1 MSNGKLPTGKGDILS
16 LIHCIIAGGKNG
28 IQSWPSKFLA
38 SKPEQWI
45 RLVLF
50 GGSGVNLDGW
60 ETGGGESGSTGTAAD
75 TDGMGGWDF

>member
-1 MSNGKLPTGKGDILS
+1 MSNGKFPTGQGDILS
-16 LIHCIIAGGKNG
+16 LIHCIIAGGNNG
-28 IQSWPSKFLA
+28 IQPWPSKFLA

-60 ETGGGESGSTGTAAD
+60 ETGSGESGSTGTA
-75 TDGMGGWDF
+75 DGMGGWDF